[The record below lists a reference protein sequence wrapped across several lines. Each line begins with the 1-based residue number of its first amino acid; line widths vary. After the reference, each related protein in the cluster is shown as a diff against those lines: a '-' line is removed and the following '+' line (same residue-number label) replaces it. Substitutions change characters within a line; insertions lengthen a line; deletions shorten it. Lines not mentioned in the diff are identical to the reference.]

1 MGALA
6 PVSPWLPEDDLLL
19 KNSIEDNQETV
30 LGTSF
35 VSGYIRVS
43 IWEIQ
48 LVCLNGD
55 IQGKV
60 ARARVDVYCTLCCF
74 IGQLCDVNCSNWEL
88 SEDSVGTLSRALEN
102 GASLESLAKG
112 AVQFSQKF
120 SVRELQDRWHSLLYD
135 PVVSAEASFRMFE
148 YERSALTLP
157 KVFSRAGNSKEIKL
171 SSGKRKAESVRSCYY
186 ALRKR
191 IHNEPFNSI
200 DLSFLNAPGNRN
212 FYGNGDEPPSR
223 NCMLGDPMANHFGLQ
238 DSNLDVMHRKFP
250 DIPMDDD
257 ASCRDGP
264 TLHSF
269 HGGFDHPGE
278 EDFSMQQGEMHEEIP
293 HIFEENQSFRGNG
306 ARVVE
311 LGLPGQ
317 VPNLFEADHMEA
329 NPLSTYGQTND
340 DAGNICTLE
349 GNQVFRS
356 PIPDCGAPF
365 QDLEFSSPLPEM
377 PIWTTV
383 EDSSSPTITV
393 DDSFREKD
401 LHSGDNYALP
411 DDSGAKDKSA
421 PGYDFVHGNSKLK
434 MQMSCDELKNEA
446 SNTEGYLE
454 ELSNSLLNFTN
465 DEEFLFMDV
474 DGKEMIDKSY
484 YDGLSLLL
492 NSPNEAKH
500 DHLPSPEPETSV
512 TPDFLANASVENVQ
526 LPSPATVSDP
536 QFPEQNDGIMICTL
550 NTEDPEIPCNDDV
563 FLPNN
568 LLPSSV
574 SIAKRQNFKDAGNPF
589 SSSVKDFSGNQK
601 VSDQVLM
608 QGGST
613 QMVGSQV
620 IPGSHKHHPVG
631 DSGVKFELHSCNSSQ
646 LAAGTSCRDS
656 IQNNSMNTSKDSLQC
671 ARLKQ
676 ENKEIA
682 MVKDLGHTLTDSS
695 VKKPNFVSNGCKSHE
710 RNTNGVKQELDY
722 PAITQESHA
731 LNVEV
736 GSLHIPDAEPVMNPS
751 TTEPE
756 DPSVESDDDDVPYFS
771 DIEAMILD
779 MDLDPD
785 DQDIYEQEV
794 SKYQHEDT
802 RRAIIR
808 LEQGA
813 HSYMQRAILSH
824 GAFAI
829 LYGRHSK
836 HYIKKPEVLLGRA
849 TEEVVVD
856 IDLGREGRTNK
867 ISRRQAMINMDE
879 AGSFHLKNLG
889 KCPILVNNKEV
900 PPRQSQGLG
909 SSCLI
914 ERQFFELEICLTKS
928 EPSES
933 EGRPYY
939 ASFQRQR
946 LRKQLMTVAPGSCL
960 SSWDFSVDPCDHL
973 FSDRFTCGFRCD
985 RIVSGS
991 ARVTEITLDPSF
1003 SGSVPDS
1010 LSKLVRRK
1018 RLALSGNS
1026 FKCLIHASVGSLSQ
1040 LEELYLDNNDF
1051 QGPVPSTFND
1061 LISLET

>member
-19 KNSIEDNQETV
+19 KNSI
-30 LGTSF
+30 
-35 VSGYIRVS
+35 
-43 IWEIQ
+43 
-48 LVCLNGD
+48 
-55 IQGKV
+55 
-60 ARARVDVYCTLCCF
+60 
-74 IGQLCDVNCSNWEL
+74 
-88 SEDSVGTLSRALEN
+88 EN

-512 TPDFLANASVENVQ
+512 TPDYLANASVENVQ

-550 NTEDPEIPCNDDV
+550 NTEDPEIPCNDDA

-914 ERQFFELEICLTKS
+914 EFPKATVEKATDGPRPKSQTQLELM
-928 EPSES
+928 PSISLKGVVVEQ
-933 EGRPYY
+933 E
-939 ASFQRQR
+939 
-946 LRKQLMTVAPGSCL
+946 VN
-960 SSWDFSVDPCDHL
+960 V
-973 FSDRFTCGFRCD
+973 
-985 RIVSGS
+985 
-991 ARVTEITLDPSF
+991 
-1003 SGSVPDS
+1003 SVPLLVDKCKLFVTLSYNNFTS
-1010 LSKLVRRK
+1010 LQVPANMGLTSKLVA
-1018 RLALSGNS
+1018 LELSYNELGGFLPAYLASMPNLSALSLEHNKFIGMIPTQFALKVAAPGANTRRLRDYCGAVQRASETRFKPAKQQKKRSEVEPGVAGDHTPTLKSESGYLRLESLQALGNGGFEVEETLVFS
-1026 FKCLIHASVGSLSQ
+1026 GVAGKAGGPNCHNIKLLADSQ
-1040 LEELYLDNNDF
+1040 A
-1051 QGPVPSTFND
+1051 
-1061 LISLET
+1061 

>member
-19 KNSIEDNQETV
+19 KNSI
-30 LGTSF
+30 
-35 VSGYIRVS
+35 
-43 IWEIQ
+43 
-48 LVCLNGD
+48 
-55 IQGKV
+55 
-60 ARARVDVYCTLCCF
+60 
-74 IGQLCDVNCSNWEL
+74 
-88 SEDSVGTLSRALEN
+88 EN

-264 TLHSF
+264 TLHRF

-329 NPLSTYGQTND
+329 NPLSTYGQTNN

-512 TPDFLANASVENVQ
+512 TPDYLANASVENVQ

-550 NTEDPEIPCNDDV
+550 NTEDPEIPCNDDA

-646 LAAGTSCRDS
+646 LAAGTSCRGS

-676 ENKEIA
+676 DNKEIA

-849 TEEVVVD
+849 TEDVVVD

-914 ERQFFELEICLTKS
+914 EIRGLAFIFETN
-928 EPSES
+928 
-933 EGRPYY
+933 
-939 ASFQRQR
+939 Q
-946 LRKQLMTVAPGSCL
+946 
-960 SSWDFSVDPCDHL
+960 
-973 FSDRFTCGFRCD
+973 TC
-985 RIVSGS
+985 V
-991 ARVTEITLDPSF
+991 
-1003 SGSVPDS
+1003 
-1010 LSKLVRRK
+1010 K
-1018 RLALSGNS
+1018 R
-1026 FKCLIHASVGSLSQ
+1026 
-1040 LEELYLDNNDF
+1040 YLDSIMKENRTHEH
-1051 QGPVPSTFND
+1051 QS
-1061 LISLET
+1061 

>member
-19 KNSIEDNQETV
+19 KNSI
-30 LGTSF
+30 
-35 VSGYIRVS
+35 
-43 IWEIQ
+43 
-48 LVCLNGD
+48 
-55 IQGKV
+55 
-60 ARARVDVYCTLCCF
+60 
-74 IGQLCDVNCSNWEL
+74 
-88 SEDSVGTLSRALEN
+88 EN

-135 PVVSAEASFRMFE
+135 PVVSAEASFHMIE

-191 IHNEPFNSI
+191 IHNEPFNAI
-200 DLSFLNAPGNRN
+200 DLRFLNAPGNGN
-212 FYGNGDEPPSR
+212 FFGNGDEPLSR

-238 DSNLDVMHRKFP
+238 DSNLDVMHRTFP

-257 ASCRDGP
+257 AACRDGH

-269 HGGFDHPGE
+269 HGRFDHPVE

-293 HIFEENQSFRGNG
+293 HIFEENQSFTGNG
-306 ARVVE
+306 AGFVE

-317 VPNLFEADHMEA
+317 VPNLFEADHVEE
-329 NPLSTYGQTND
+329 NPISTYGRINS
-340 DAGNICTLE
+340 DAGNVCTFE

-356 PIPDCGAPF
+356 AIPDCGAPF
-365 QDLEFSSPLPEM
+365 QNLEFSSPLPEM
-377 PIWTTV
+377 PIWRTV
-383 EDSSSPTITV
+383 EDISSPTITV

-411 DDSGAKDKSA
+411 DDGGAKDKSA

-434 MQMSCDELKNEA
+434 MQMSSDELKNEA
-446 SNTEGYLE
+446 PNTEGYLE

-465 DEEFLFMDV
+465 DEELLFMDV

-500 DHLPSPEPETSV
+500 DHVPSPEPETSG
-512 TPDFLANASVENVQ
+512 TPDYLANASAVCPAESVEKVQ
-526 LPSPATVSDP
+526 LPSSATLSGP

-563 FLPNN
+563 FLPSK
-568 LLPSSV
+568 LLPPSV
-574 SIAKRQNFKDAGNPF
+574 SVANRQNFKDAGNPF

-601 VSDQVLM
+601 ISDPGLM

-620 IPGSHKHHPVG
+620 IPENHKHHPVG
-631 DSGVKFELHSCNSSQ
+631 DSMVKFELHSCNSSQ
-646 LAAGTSCRDS
+646 LAGGTSCGGS
-656 IQNNSMNTSKDSLQC
+656 IQNNSINTSKDSLQC

-676 ENKEIA
+676 ENNEIA
-682 MVKDLGHTLTDSS
+682 MVKDLGRMLTDSS
-695 VKKPNFVSNGCKSHE
+695 LKKPDFVPNGYKSHE
-710 RNTNGVKQELDY
+710 RNTNGIKQELDY
-722 PAITQESHA
+722 PAITQESRA

-736 GSLHIPDAEPVMNPS
+736 ESLHIPDSEPVMNPS
-751 TTEPE
+751 MTEPE
-756 DPSVESDDDDVPYFS
+756 EPSVESNDDDVPYFS

-813 HSYMQRAILSH
+813 HSYMQRAIVSH

-849 TEEVVVD
+849 TEDVVVD
-856 IDLGREGRTNK
+856 IDLGREGRANK
-867 ISRRQAMINMDE
+867 ISRRQAMINMDG

-889 KCPILVNNKEV
+889 KCPIWVNNKEV
-900 PPRQSQGLG
+900 PPRQSQGLS

-914 ERQFFELEICLTKS
+914 EIRGLPFIFETN
-928 EPSES
+928 
-933 EGRPYY
+933 
-939 ASFQRQR
+939 Q
-946 LRKQLMTVAPGSCL
+946 
-960 SSWDFSVDPCDHL
+960 
-973 FSDRFTCGFRCD
+973 TC
-985 RIVSGS
+985 I
-991 ARVTEITLDPSF
+991 
-1003 SGSVPDS
+1003 
-1010 LSKLVRRK
+1010 K
-1018 RLALSGNS
+1018 R
-1026 FKCLIHASVGSLSQ
+1026 
-1040 LEELYLDNNDF
+1040 YLDIIMKEKPN
-1051 QGPVPSTFND
+1051 S
-1061 LISLET
+1061 